1 VGVAG
6 VSSARIPRRDG
17 TEVGLGVHG
26 KAREPEKP
34 ASSGLLLAVLVSAVL
49 VVITAGDMVVAV
61 LPLVAEEFE
70 ASEAQLGWVLTG
82 FLLVLSVG
90 IPLYGRI
97 SDFFGLRRVFS
108 AALVLFAA
116 GSLVCALAPS
126 LPVLVLGRIAQGTG
140 AAAIPALS
148 VVAVT
153 RVMPPGERGGA
164 VGLMASGGG
173 VGIAAG
179 PVLGG
184 AVGQIW
190 GWSGLF
196 WVTTVLALVLIPGV
210 LYALPDGAPRD
221 GSEVSHHT
229 ARGFAGEGRFD
240 LPGGALLGLGVGLFL
255 FGITQGQ
262 VAGFASFSSW
272 GSLLGAALAASLLV
286 WRTVSAAH
294 PFVPPSLFENR
305 GYVAAVV
312 VAFFAMFANVS
323 ALVLVPL
330 LVVAANGLSTGAAG
344 LVLTPGGVAVAILSP
359 VAGRLSDRVG
369 ANVPVVTGLVVMGL
383 STLFLSTFAA
393 GASPLLVSMGI
404 LGMGAGFAFTNS
416 PANNAAAGALAG
428 EQVGVGLG
436 IFHGA
441 LFLGAGTGPTVIGAV
456 LSARKESAADALNP
470 LYVLDAAPFSDAFLA
485 MTVAVILAV
494 VAALGL
500 RSGRQDDAA

>member
-1 VGVAG
+1 V
-6 VSSARIPRRDG
+6 RR
-17 TEVGLGVHG
+17 EVG
-26 KAREPEKP
+26 EQEKP
-34 ASSGLLLAVLVSAVL
+34 VFLRLLLAVLVSAVL
-49 VVITAGDMVVAV
+49 VAVTAGDMVVAV
-61 LPLVAEEFE
+61 LPLVAEELG
-70 ASEAQLGWVLTG
+70 ASEAQLGWVVTG
-82 FLLVLSVG
+82 YLFVLSVG

-97 SDFFGLRRVFS
+97 SDFFSLRRIFAV
-108 AALVLFAA
+108 ALLLFAA

-126 LPVLVLGRIAQGTG
+126 LPVLVVGRVVQGTG

-196 WVTTVLALVLIPGV
+196 WITTVLALALVPGV
-210 LYALPDGAPRD
+210 LYALPDGAARD

-229 ARGFAGEGRFD
+229 ERGFAGEGRFD

-272 GSLLGAALAASLLV
+272 GSLSGAALAASLLV
-286 WRTVSAAH
+286 RRTVSAVH
-294 PFVPPSLFENR
+294 SFVPPSLFENR

-312 VAFFAMFANVS
+312 VAFLSMFANVS

-330 LVVAANGLSTGAAG
+330 LVVAAHGLSTGAAG

-359 VAGRLSDRVG
+359 VAGRLSDRMG
-369 ANVPVVTGLVVMGL
+369 ARLPVLAGLAVMGL

-404 LGMGAGFAFTNS
+404 VGVGMGFAFTNS
-416 PANNAAAGALAG
+416 PANNAAAGTLAG
-428 EQVGVGLG
+428 KQVGVGLG

-441 LFLGAGTGPTVIGAV
+441 LFLGAGTGPAVIGAF
-456 LSARKESAADALNP
+456 LAARKEAGSDAINP
-470 LYVLDAAPFSDAFLA
+470 LYNLDVAPFSDAFLA
-485 MTVAVILAV
+485 MAVAVILAL
-494 VAALGL
+494 VAAFGL
-500 RSGRQDDAA
+500 RSSRQDDAA

>member
-1 VGVAG
+1 VG
-6 VSSARIPRRDG
+6 
-17 TEVGLGVHG
+17 EQ
-26 KAREPEKP
+26 EKP
-34 ASSGLLLAVLVSAVL
+34 ASSRLLLAVLFSAVL
-49 VVITAGDMVVAV
+49 VAITAGDMVVAV
-61 LPLVAEEFE
+61 LPLMAEEFG
-70 ASEAQLGWVLTG
+70 ASEALVGWVLTG
-82 FLLVLSVG
+82 YLLVLSVG

-97 SDFFGLRRVFS
+97 SDFFSLRRVFS
-108 AALVLFAA
+108 LALLLFAA

-126 LPVLVLGRIAQGTG
+126 LSVLVLGRIAQGMG

-190 GWSGLF
+190 GWTGLF
-196 WVTTVLALVLIPGV
+196 WITMVLAMVLVPGV
-210 LYALPDGAPRD
+210 LYALPGGVPHTGHPERD
-221 GSEVSHHT
+221 
-229 ARGFAGEGRFD
+229 FAGECQGEGRFD
-240 LPGGALLGLGVGLFL
+240 LPGGALLGLAVGLFL
-255 FGITQGQ
+255 LGITQGQ
-262 VAGFASFSSW
+262 VADFASLSSW
-272 GSLLGAALAASLLV
+272 GSLSAAALAASLLV
-286 WRTVSAAH
+286 WRTVSAVH

-305 GYVAAVV
+305 SYVAAVV

-344 LVLTPGGVAVAILSP
+344 LVLTPGGVVVAILSP

-369 ANVPVVTGLVVMGL
+369 AKVPVVAGLAVMGL

-416 PANNAAAGALAG
+416 PANNAAAGTLAG

-436 IFHGA
+436 IFHTA
-441 LFLGAGTGPTVIGAV
+441 LFLGAGTGPAVIGAL
-456 LSARKESAADALNP
+456 LSARKEFAADALNP
-470 LYVLDAAPFSDAFLA
+470 LYVLDTAPFSDAFLA
-485 MTVAVILAV
+485 MTVTVTLAV
-494 VAALGL
+494 VVALGL
-500 RSGRQDDAA
+500 QGTCQDNAP